1 MDNDNLDIRLKAI
14 EYAVGRISVAICDGR
29 SPAEFTQ
36 EIKSLVSLLS
46 SGHLDPENEAI
57 VRQTVMILDPL
68 GGDPWEPRL
77 PYQTASLA
85 NHPGIH
91 MPGRLLRGRPACSLL
106 MSKI

>member
-29 SPAEFTQ
+29 SPAEFNQ

-46 SGHLDPENEAI
+46 SGSLDPDNEAI

-68 GGDPWEPRL
+68 GGDPWER
-77 PYQTASLA
+77 
-85 NHPGIH
+85 
-91 MPGRLLRGRPACSLL
+91 R
-106 MSKI
+106 

>member
-46 SGHLDPENEAI
+46 SGSLGPDNEAI
-57 VRQTVMILDPL
+57 VRQNGHDSGPSRWRSL
-68 GGDPWEPRL
+68 GTALAVPNCIFNESSRL
-77 PYQTASLA
+77 
-85 NHPGIH
+85 H
-91 MPGRLLRGRPACSLL
+91 MPGQLLRGRPACSLL
-106 MSKI
+106 MNT